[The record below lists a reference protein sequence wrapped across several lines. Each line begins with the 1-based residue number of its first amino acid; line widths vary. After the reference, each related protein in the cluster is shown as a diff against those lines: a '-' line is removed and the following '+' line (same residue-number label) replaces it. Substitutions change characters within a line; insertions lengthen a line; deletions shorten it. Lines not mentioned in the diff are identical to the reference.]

1 MFYIMYRCRDIFV
14 WFVHHIVTI
23 SCSLQG
29 TTPSTKRHQVTHM
42 YPLFKYC
49 GLWTLCTK
57 WQNHG
62 EHYAACGQKPCAFMS
77 LYGHLLGVLDWT
89 WIFTCL
95 GLTCL
100 ISSYRNK
107 LATRRIGKMTL
118 QRPRVL
124 IGNLCLTLILS
135 VPNHVVVSNKLFC
148 NGFYCFYM
156 WHRFSF
162 I

>member
-1 MFYIMYRCRDIFV
+1 MYRCRDIFV

-29 TTPSTKRHQVTHM
+29 NLQLNDIRWHICILYLNTS
-42 YPLFKYC
+42 
-49 GLWTLCTK
+49 LWTLCTK